1 MHFKSGL
8 ANTGALSWVWGILA
22 GSKRNGVQRQ
32 GCRRSPDSHL
42 CLQHHCPHTE
52 CCRCEGCVSASWHE
66 GKVFAE
72 VHLPSLTW
80 VLANLYSEIF
90 PSFRQSVQ
98 LFTKMGT
105 NCRAGWHIEWV
116 CHSFLAY
123 STYSL
128 FTAENQGNLP
138 TSSHRA
144 LASVQLVTAMSHFP
158 CSSDTLGLVI

>member
-1 MHFKSGL
+1 MEYKAKVVAGLLTATCVFSIIALILSAVDVKDVFLPPGTKVKSL
-8 ANTGALSWVWGILA
+8 AEA
-22 GSKRNGVQRQ
+22 
-32 GCRRSPDSHL
+32 
-42 CLQHHCPHTE
+42 
-52 CCRCEGCVSASWHE
+52 
-66 GKVFAE
+66 
-72 VHLPSLTW
+72 HLPSLTW

-138 TSSHRA
+138 ASSHRA